1 MRADS
6 QAPFFSAVHTRRLC
20 LTHIRGRNAIRTLT
34 YITKSNL
41 FTVAVALGCNGFWNY
56 YLHAHLPAAGG
67 PDCLPLGNLN
77 ARDFGMPA
85 CLGHAQRHCAAP
97 HEGQGGV
104 TFPEAVLSPG
114 RLWFFLHTGQ
124 TGGDGVCGRVR
135 RVGLILLLPA
145 SCKQYYDSG
154 LAQCWHSRATTDRSL
169 NHETSKV

>member
-1 MRADS
+1 MQSTLSLATSRLGGSPDESRLAS
-6 QAPFFSAVHTRRLC
+6 PFFSAVHTRRLC

-41 FTVAVALGCNGFWNY
+41 FTVAVALGCNGFWNC

-77 ARDFGMPA
+77 ARDFEMPA

-104 TFPEAVLSPG
+104 TLHGPRSCPQPGTALVFPTHRADGWRRRLRACAARGPDTATACQLHAVL
-114 RLWFFLHTGQ
+114 
-124 TGGDGVCGRVR
+124 
-135 RVGLILLLPA
+135 
-145 SCKQYYDSG
+145 
-154 LAQCWHSRATTDRSL
+154 
-169 NHETSKV
+169 